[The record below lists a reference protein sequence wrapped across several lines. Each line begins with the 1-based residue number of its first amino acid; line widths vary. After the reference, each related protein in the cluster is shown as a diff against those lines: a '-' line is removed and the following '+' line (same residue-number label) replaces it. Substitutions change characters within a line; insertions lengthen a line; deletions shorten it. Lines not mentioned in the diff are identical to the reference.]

1 MQPILIIATD
11 GFEQSELMEPKR
23 LLEEAG
29 ASITIA
35 SLKDGKITG
44 WKDKTWGDSVAVDM
58 LVDDVKVDDYAAML
72 LPGGQINP
80 DILRMNDAVI
90 RIVKD
95 FDKAQKPI
103 AAICHAPWLLAEAN
117 IIGGRTVT
125 AWPSIRTDLANAGA
139 NVVDQSVAIDG
150 NIITSRNPD
159 DIPDFTRAIKDAVGL
174 REATACAFAEWART
188 ARATSGARRG
198 YRPAR

>member
-23 LLEEAG
+23 LLEQAG
-29 ASITIA
+29 AKVTIA

-44 WKDKTWGDSVAVDM
+44 WTDKNWGDSVAVDL
-58 LVDDVKVDDYAAML
+58 LVDDVKVDDYAALL

-80 DILRMNDAVI
+80 DILRMNDTVI

-139 NVVDQSVAIDG
+139 NVVDESVAIDG
-150 NIITSRNPD
+150 NIITSRNPG
-159 DIPDFTRAIKDAVGL
+159 DIPDFTRALREAVGL
-174 REATACAFAEWART
+174 LEATA
-188 ARATSGARRG
+188 
-198 YRPAR
+198 

>member
-1 MQPILIIATD
+1 VHPVAHPDTPQEIIMQPILMIATD

-23 LLEEAG
+23 LLEQAG
-29 ASITIA
+29 AKVTIA
-35 SLKDGKITG
+35 SLEDGKITG
-44 WKDKTWGDSVAVDM
+44 WKDKNWGDSVTVDL
-58 LVDDVKVDDYAAML
+58 LVDDVKIDDYAALL

-80 DILRMNDAVI
+80 DILRMNDTVI

-139 NVVDQSVAIDG
+139 NVVDESVAIDG
-150 NIITSRNPD
+150 NIITSRNPG
-159 DIPDFTRAIKDAVGL
+159 DIPDFTRALREAVGL
-174 REATACAFAEWART
+174 LEATA
-188 ARATSGARRG
+188 
-198 YRPAR
+198 